1 MSTTMRA
8 TLFTTLI
15 LTLLCGA
22 ARAQR
27 FDPVQRFNPAQ
38 DVGIDQRLGERIPLD
53 LVFRDEHG
61 QSVALA
67 QLFGRRPV
75 VLAFVYYQCPMLCT
89 MVLNDLTRALKA
101 LPLELGPDYEVVVVS
116 IDPSETPELAAE
128 KKARYLEQLA
138 RAGAEPAAWHFLT
151 GDDASIHALAR
162 AAGFRYVY
170 DAEAKQYA
178 HASGLMVVTPQGVL
192 SRYLYGLEYSAR
204 DLRLALVEASDGTVG
219 GLTEQVLMLCFH
231 YDPTTG
237 KYGFA
242 IINGVRAAGI
252 ATVLALAAFMLIHL
266 RRDARARR
274 AAGAH

>member
-1 MSTTMRA
+1 MSTTLRA
-8 TLFTTLI
+8 TLLSIAI
-15 LTLLCGA
+15 LALLCGA

-38 DVGIDQRLGERIPLD
+38 DVGIDQRLGASLPLD
-53 LVFRDEHG
+53 LSFRDERG
-61 QSVALA
+61 QPVALA
-67 QLFGRRPV
+67 QLFGRKPV

-101 LPLELGPDYEVVVVS
+101 MPLELGPDYEVVVVS
-116 IDPSETPELAAE
+116 IDPHETPELAAA
-128 KKARYLEQLA
+128 KKSRYLEQLA
-138 RAGAEPAAWHFLT
+138 RDDAQPAAWHFLT
-151 GDDASIHALAR
+151 GDDESIHALAS

-170 DAEAKQYA
+170 DAEAVQYA
-178 HASGLMVVTPQGVL
+178 HASGVMVVTPQGVM
-192 SRYLYGLEYSAR
+192 SRYLYGLEYSSR
-204 DLRLALVEASDGTVG
+204 DLRLALVEASDGAVG

-252 ATVLALAAFMLIHL
+252 ATVLALAAFMLVHL
-266 RRDARARR
+266 RREARARR